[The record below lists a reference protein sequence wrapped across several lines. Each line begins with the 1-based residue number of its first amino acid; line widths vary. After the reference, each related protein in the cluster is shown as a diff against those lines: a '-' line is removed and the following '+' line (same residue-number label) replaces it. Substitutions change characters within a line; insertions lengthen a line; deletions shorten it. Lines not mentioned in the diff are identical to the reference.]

1 MGGSVFGK
9 NIKVMTFG
17 ESHGAA
23 VGAVVDGIPSGLSLC
38 RDDIQEMLDR
48 RRPGKNDFS
57 TKRNE
62 TDEVEILSGVF
73 EGKTLGT
80 PIAMMVKNN
89 DAHSSDYDA
98 LKDIYRPGHADFT
111 FDAKYAF
118 RDHRGGGRSSGRET
132 IGRVM
137 AGAVCKKVLKEAG
150 IKVSA
155 YTRAIGPITAIET
168 DLSEA
173 LSDPLFMP
181 DHVVSERAA
190 EYILKVKE
198 RGDSVG
204 GVVEC
209 RIEGLFPGIG
219 ETVFDKLDAVLS
231 KAVMSIGAVKG
242 FEIGEGFNS
251 VNLHGSEDNDPFFA
265 GENQRIEKKT
275 NHSGGTLGGMSDGAP
290 LIFRAAIKPTPSISI
305 QQETVN
311 KNGENTVISIKG
323 RHDPVIVPRAVV
335 VVESMAA
342 IAVLDLLI
350 SDMSSRIDH
359 ILAFSEKRK
368 NELQTDS

>member
-23 VGAVVDGIPSGLSLC
+23 VGAVVDGIPAGLSLC

-118 RDHRGGGRSSGRET
+118 RDYRGGGRSSGRET

-155 YTRAIGPITAIET
+155 YTRAIGTITAIET

-173 LSDPLFMP
+173 
-181 DHVVSERAA
+181 
-190 EYILKVKE
+190 
-198 RGDSVG
+198 
-204 GVVEC
+204 
-209 RIEGLFPGIG
+209 
-219 ETVFDKLDAVLS
+219 
-231 KAVMSIGAVKG
+231 
-242 FEIGEGFNS
+242 
-251 VNLHGSEDNDPFFA
+251 
-265 GENQRIEKKT
+265 
-275 NHSGGTLGGMSDGAP
+275 
-290 LIFRAAIKPTPSISI
+290 
-305 QQETVN
+305 
-311 KNGENTVISIKG
+311 
-323 RHDPVIVPRAVV
+323 
-335 VVESMAA
+335 
-342 IAVLDLLI
+342 
-350 SDMSSRIDH
+350 
-359 ILAFSEKRK
+359 
-368 NELQTDS
+368 

>member
-23 VGAVVDGIPSGLSLC
+23 VGAVVDGIPAGLVLS
-38 RDDIQEMLDR
+38 RHDIQEMLDR

-204 GVVEC
+204 GIVEC
-209 RIEGLFPGIG
+209 RIDGLFPGIG

-265 GENQRIEKKT
+265 GENHRIEKKT

>member
-23 VGAVVDGIPSGLSLC
+23 VGAVVDGIPAGLSLC
-38 RDDIQEMLDR
+38 EKDIQKLLDR
-48 RRPGKNDFS
+48 RRPGQNDFS

-62 TDEVEILSGVF
+62 SDSVEILSGVF
-73 EGKTLGT
+73 EGRTLGT
-80 PIAMMVKNN
+80 PIAMMVRNN
-89 DAHSSDYDA
+89 DAHSNDYDS
-98 LKDIYRPGHADFT
+98 LKELYRPGHADLPFQE
-111 FDAKYAF
+111 KYKI

-137 AGAVCKKVLKEAG
+137 AGAICEKALSEAG
-150 IKVSA
+150 ITVLA
-155 YTRAIGPITAIET
+155 YTRSIGPVEAKKTE
-168 DLSEA
+168 LSEI
-173 LSDPLFMP
+173 DQNPLFMP
-181 DHVVSERAA
+181 DLDAAKKAA
-190 EYILKVKE
+190 EHIRQMKE
-198 RGDSVG
+198 KGDSVV

-209 RIEGLFPGIG
+209 RIDGLFPGIG

-242 FEIGEGFNS
+242 FELGEGFRAS
-251 VNLHGSEDNDPFFA
+251 LLLGSENNDPFFI
-265 GENQRIEKKT
+265 GDDKRIQKKT

-290 LIFRAAIKPTPSISI
+290 LIFRAAFKPTPSISL

-311 KNGENTVISIKG
+311 QKGENTAITIKG

-342 IAVLDLLI
+342 IAVMDLLI
-350 SDMSSRIDH
+350 SDMSSRMDYISS
-359 ILAFSEKRK
+359 FSEMRK
-368 NELQTDS
+368 NEL